1 MLYNIVLVSAIHQHE
16 SAMGTHMGLNT
27 GSIPGPGRFPGGG
40 TGNPL
45 QRSSQDNHMDR
56 GALVW
61 GETIVYRVAKSQ
73 TQLKRLSVQAR
84 MYN

>member
-1 MLYNIVLVSAIHQHE
+1 
-16 SAMGTHMGLNT
+16 MGTHMGLNT

-56 GALVW
+56 GALVR

-73 TQLKRLSVQAR
+73 TQLK
-84 MYN
+84 